1 MLIIHLAPRQR
12 KTVENDRSN
21 LEVFAVDCLEN
32 KMSRLNTFLE
42 TVTRKRVVTERDLD
56 KTKLARVLTTL
67 DLMALG
73 IGATIGVGVY
83 VLTGEVA
90 KNDAGPG
97 IVVSFAIAALVSVL
111 AGLCFAEF
119 GARVP
124 KAGSVYLY
132 SYVTVGELTA
142 FIIGWDILL
151 EHSIGNP
158 LSRLLLP
165 TLYLFLLMS
174 PRCR

>member
-1 MLIIHLAPRQR
+1 VFEIVR
-12 KTVENDRSN
+12 
-21 LEVFAVDCLEN
+21 LE
-32 KMSRLNTFLE
+32 MSYLDTFIE
-42 TVTRKRVVTERDLD
+42 TVTRKRVVTEKELRR
-56 KTKLARVLTTL
+56 TQLAKVLTTL
-67 DLMALG
+67 DLVALG

-83 VLTGEVA
+83 VLSGDVA
-90 KNDAGPG
+90 KNDAGPA

-124 KAGSVYLY
+124 KAGSAYLY

-151 EHSIGNP
+151 EHSIGK
-158 LSRLLLP
+158 LLARIHPNL
-165 TLYLFLLMS
+165 
-174 PRCR
+174 